1 MATTRVSIRRGRLGE
16 ESRSERVRADM
27 GGAGGGDAGG
37 LVLLAEKMAEK
48 GVTSTGVK
56 YEEVA
61 DMGLV
66 ALFGSSTCEDAKG
79 DLGITESRTSSNPKL
94 TLGRLL
100 LERMGRS
107 LRFFLTF
114 FLSWWS
120 SARSLERS
128 SGRRSSL
135 DEGTLREAA
144 PASSESE
151 VSESVNCRV
160 SSKVD
165 GSLSKRRTGS
175 T

>member
-1 MATTRVSIRRGRLGE
+1 MADV
-16 ESRSERVRADM
+16 
-27 GGAGGGDAGG
+27 
-37 LVLLAEKMAEK
+37 
-48 GVTSTGVK
+48 
-56 YEEVA
+56 
-61 DMGLV
+61 GLV
-66 ALFGSSTCEDAKG
+66 ALFGSSTCEGAKG
-79 DLGITESRTSSNPKL
+79 DLGITESRTSPNAKL
-94 TLGRLL
+94 TFGRLL

-114 FLSWWS
+114 FLSWCS

-135 DEGTLREAA
+135 DDGTLRPAA
-144 PASSESE
+144 PATSESE

-160 SSKVD
+160 SSKAE